1 MKLIEEGQLV
11 HVDNMD
17 DVLLHFGTKGM
28 KWGVRKAARAAVN
41 FGKIYGNSYTHPF
54 LTTHARN
61 KTN

>member
-28 KWGVRKAARAAVN
+28 KWGVRKA
-41 FGKIYGNSYTHPF
+41 
-54 LTTHARN
+54 
-61 KTN
+61 